1 MKTKGKFIIPAMIL
15 VFIFILI
22 TLVFFNTR
30 QISEESEILDHDSVS
45 ITGIVW
51 TSGLQKENKEALGI
65 DSDYQVSD
73 LQLPDKWNEKI
84 TGMFLITDNIKLS
97 EYLGKCVIIKGKVKE
112 GWEDLEKNNY
122 EINGKW
128 TFNRSVLIID
138 KISEE
143 EIAKCIGS
151 YDRTVK
157 GEEQSGGIG
166 YKTAVGVLSFA
177 KRPAPDINYD
187 LEIILHEPFIDELNA
202 QGYPVVMKKLDIFA
216 GSDEIY
222 RQIINNIGNKVEV
235 GGYLQWGHAETRFL
249 NVDLL
254 RVL

>member
-97 EYLGKCVIIKGKVKE
+97 EYLE
-112 GWEDLEKNNY
+112 
-122 EINGKW
+122 
-128 TFNRSVLIID
+128 
-138 KISEE
+138 
-143 EIAKCIGS
+143 
-151 YDRTVK
+151 
-157 GEEQSGGIG
+157 
-166 YKTAVGVLSFA
+166 
-177 KRPAPDINYD
+177 
-187 LEIILHEPFIDELNA
+187 NA
-202 QGYPVVMKKLDIFA
+202 
-216 GSDEIY
+216 
-222 RQIINNIGNKVEV
+222 
-235 GGYLQWGHAETRFL
+235 
-249 NVDLL
+249 
-254 RVL
+254 